1 MATDRRIYLVACVA
15 QKTPDAAPAQELYT
29 SPWFRKARAYVLKS
43 GAPWFILS
51 DLHGLVRPDEMLEPY
66 DVTLTKAPA
75 AERRAW
81 AQRVQ
86 NQMEQMLP
94 DADTVVILA
103 GKNYRQF
110 LEPWLRRRFASV
122 RVPMDG
128 LRIGEQLRWLGEN
141 EPD

>member
-15 QKTPDAAPAQELYT
+15 QKVPYRAPAQELYT

-51 DLHGLVRPDEMLEPY
+51 DQHGLVRPDEMLEPY
-66 DVTLTKAPA
+66 DTTLTKA

-103 GKNYRQF
+103 GKDYRQY

-122 RVPMDG
+122 QVPMDG
-128 LRIGEQLRWLGEN
+128 LGIGQQQRWLGEN
-141 EPD
+141 VPD

>member
-15 QKTPDAAPAQELYT
+15 QKAPDAAPAQELYT

-51 DLHGLVRPDEMLEPY
+51 DQHGPVRPDEMLAPY
-66 DVTLTKAPA
+66 DTKLTKV

-94 DADTVVILA
+94 DADAVVILA
-103 GKNYRQF
+103 GKDYRQY

-128 LRIGEQLRWLGEN
+128 LRIGEQMRWLGEN
-141 EPD
+141 VPD

>member
-15 QKTPDAAPAQELYT
+15 QKAPDAALAQELYT

-51 DLHGLVRPDEMLEPY
+51 DLHGLVRPDEMLAPY
-66 DVTLTKAPA
+66 DVRLTRA

-86 NQMEQMLP
+86 GQMEQMLP

-103 GKNYRQF
+103 GKDYRQH

-128 LRIGEQLRWLGEN
+128 LRIGEQMRWLGEN